1 MNKRQKIIYIT
12 AAVLLILFV
21 LWFIF
26 DGVPVET
33 YKITPQD
40 AIKGVTVTG
49 TVKSREDTLV
59 TSSIIGNID
68 KFYIKEGDFVKAG
81 QLIATLVRTEQ
92 VGDVESAIGRFDTAY
107 WELEDLLTEPRRQ
120 EVEIAKAEVD
130 KTKQKL
136 SILQFT
142 IGRTRLDLQDAKID
156 EERYKTLEEAGA
168 VSTREL
174 EQKTL
179 RKKELEKTLGETQEQ
194 IHVSMDEIKQ
204 AKENLSLTLQKIK
217 RQQVEAAKGR
227 MKTAMGD
234 TEAAKARLDNYVIT
248 APVSG
253 IITDR
258 ILHIGDIASP
268 TSPIVRLVV
277 PGLIYLSMEVEENE
291 MKFIKK
297 GQNALAVFDAY
308 PEKVFKCSVKE
319 IVKQVNPAT
328 GTFEVKLTKPIEKIN
343 LNVGMTLDATII
355 TNKYKNIIVIPT
367 EFITQKNNETYVFT
381 QFGFWARKTYIK
393 IDNFDNN
400 RTKIIS
406 GLKKGDVI
414 LKSVEKNK
422 LKNNNHIKITGD
434 YKL

>member
-1 MNKRQKIIYIT
+1 
-12 AAVLLILFV
+12 
-21 LWFIF
+21 
-26 DGVPVET
+26 
-33 YKITPQD
+33 
-40 AIKGVTVTG
+40 
-49 TVKSREDTLV
+49 
-59 TSSIIGNID
+59 
-68 KFYIKEGDFVKAG
+68 
-81 QLIATLVRTEQ
+81 
-92 VGDVESAIGRFDTAY
+92 
-107 WELEDLLTEPRRQ
+107 
-120 EVEIAKAEVD
+120 
-130 KTKQKL
+130 
-136 SILQFT
+136 
-142 IGRTRLDLQDAKID
+142 
-156 EERYKTLEEAGA
+156 
-168 VSTREL
+168 
-174 EQKTL
+174 
-179 RKKELEKTLGETQEQ
+179 
-194 IHVSMDEIKQ
+194 
-204 AKENLSLTLQKIK
+204 
-217 RQQVEAAKGR
+217 
-227 MKTAMGD
+227 MGD